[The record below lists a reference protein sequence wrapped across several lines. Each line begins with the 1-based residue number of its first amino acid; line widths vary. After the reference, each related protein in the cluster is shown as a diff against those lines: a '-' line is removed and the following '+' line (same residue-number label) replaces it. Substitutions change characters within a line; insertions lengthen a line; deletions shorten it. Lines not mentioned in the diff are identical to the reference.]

1 MKSRFICTLSCLLV
15 AALLC
20 LTFAS
25 CASSP
30 TATVRVE
37 NGDKVETFTVKLSD
51 YKDGAMLYDVL
62 STTDDLHAEMD
73 ESDPDSPFVTAIC
86 GVTPNPAKNEF
97 VAMYSSLSG
106 EAYAFGEAA
115 FELDGV
121 SFYYTAV
128 GVADLPLL
136 EGETYIFRL
145 ESWS

>member
-1 MKSRFICTLSCLLV
+1 M
-15 AALLC
+15 
-20 LTFAS
+20 
-25 CASSP
+25 
-30 TATVRVE
+30 
-37 NGDKVETFTVKLSD
+37 KLSAPKYYGSFKCIAD
-51 YKDGAMLYDVL
+51 KCQNSCCVGWEI
-62 STTDDLHAEMD
+62 DL
-73 ESDPDSPFVTAIC
+73 DPITLD
-86 GVTPNPAKNEF
+86 K
-97 VAMYSSLSG
+97 YSSLSG

>member
-1 MKSRFICTLSCLLV
+1 MKTRLIRMLSCLLV
-15 AALLC
+15 AARLC

-37 NGDKVETFTVKLSD
+37 NGDEVETFTVKLSD
-51 YKDGAMLYDVL
+51 YKDGATLYDVL
-62 STTDDLHAEMD
+62 STTDDLHAVMD

-86 GVTPNPAKNEF
+86 DVTPDATKNEYI
-97 VAMYSSLSG
+97 AMYSSLSG